1 MKNIQASTLA
11 SASKKVKY
19 PVTKKR
25 LYTVG
30 QDSLLD
36 LHRHGK
42 IWHGSMIIGLY
53 IEKRSHWDK
62 GKSFKIKG
70 VQEIA
75 EETGYSTR
83 HVRRCL
89 QQLKDVGWLKQVS
102 EPGAE
107 KLQFEIYPFGE
118 EARKARQTTA
128 APLDDSDPLGLLA
141 SGEIS
146 RSECIAW
153 HHLNVGWQERLGESI
168 PRSIRQW
175 AKHIGLS
182 ARKLWD
188 IFKPSGSRL
197 FQRIST
203 KTHATV
209 LKVFPFLDES
219 EAKVDRRALSEAEIQ
234 ASYSEV
240 VFTEPG
246 VARYRGEQYRAKGD
260 GFEKWVAALGTG
272 FARWIFVSERVP
284 PEVIEAFGSRT

>member
-1 MKNIQASTLA
+1 MSQASQ
-11 SASKKVKY
+11 SKKVKY
-19 PVTKKR
+19 PVAKKR

-30 QDSLLD
+30 KGSLLD

-42 IWHGSMIIGLY
+42 ISHGSLIIGLY

-70 VQEIA
+70 ISEIA
-75 EETGYSTR
+75 SATGYSTR

-118 EARKARQTTA
+118 EARKDRQTTA
-128 APLDDSDPLGLLA
+128 APLDNSDPLERLA

-146 RSECIAW
+146 RGECIAW
-153 HHLNVGWQERLGESI
+153 HYTNIGWQERLGESI

-175 AKHIGLS
+175 AKQIGIS
-182 ARKLWD
+182 ARQLWV
-188 IFKPSGSRL
+188 IFKESRL

-209 LKVFPFLDES
+209 LKVFPFLEKA
-219 EAKVDRRALSEAEIQ
+219 EVATATDRRALSEDEIQ

-240 VFTEPG
+240 VITEEG
-246 VARYRGEQYRAKGD
+246 VARYRGEQYRASGG
-260 GFEKWVAALGTG
+260 GFEKWFGASMNS
-272 FARWIFVSERVP
+272 FRKWIFVSERVP
-284 PEVIEAFGSRT
+284 PEVKAAFEGRT